1 VTFCI
6 TTILASKPSPT
17 YFRMTPTVDVCMLTY
32 NHAAFVQQAIES
44 VLAQQTN
51 FLVRL
56 VIGDDG
62 STDETRALIAAY
74 AQRQPERFKL
84 LFHERNVGIIPNFA
98 QVLESCEAPFIAILD
113 GDDYWTD
120 SHKLQQQIDFLRAH
134 AEFSVSAHDAEM
146 FWQDGKTPPTPFSAT
161 KPALQQGH
169 QVFNHADVVRHGWFL
184 PTASLVFRRTLIQ
197 ELPAWFRTV
206 FSGDYSLLLLLSE
219 AGKVHYTPQLMARYR
234 IHSRGASFITAH
246 NETQVLA
253 KMIGENQAFRDH
265 FSPSHRAH
273 FTDLIGTLQFRLGTG
288 LLKQGRY
295 GGLAQHWRAAIST
308 DSRLFTRNLTR
319 LLRTTVTKNW
329 RRPKPR

>member
-1 VTFCI
+1 
-6 TTILASKPSPT
+6 
-17 YFRMTPTVDVCMLTY
+17 MTPTVDVCMLTY

-62 STDETRALIAAY
+62 STDETRALIAGY

-84 LFHERNVGIIPNFA
+84 LFHERNVGIIANLA
-98 QVLESCEAPFIAILD
+98 QVFESCEAPFIAILD

-120 SHKLQQQIDFLRAH
+120 SHKLQQQIDFLQAH
-134 AEFSVSAHDAEM
+134 PEFSVSAHDAEM
-146 FWQDGKTPPTPFSAT
+146 FWQDESRPPTPFSAT
-161 KPALQQGH
+161 KPALQRGDQE
-169 QVFNHADVVRHGWFL
+169 FTHADVVRNGWFL
-184 PTASLVFRRTLIQ
+184 PTASLVFRRRLIQ
-197 ELPAWFRTV
+197 KLPAWFRTV

-219 AGKVHYTPQLMARYR
+219 AGKVQYTPQVMAHYR
-234 IHSRGASFITAH
+234 IHSRGASFITLH

-253 KMIGENQAFRDH
+253 KMVGENQAFRDH
-265 FSPSHRAH
+265 FSPVHHAH

-288 LLKQGRY
+288 LLKQGSY
-295 GGLAQHWRAAIST
+295 GGLAKHWRAAIGT

-319 LLRTTVTKNW
+319 LLHTTVTKNW

>member
-1 VTFCI
+1 
-6 TTILASKPSPT
+6 
-17 YFRMTPTVDVCMLTY
+17 MTPTVDVCMLTY
-32 NHAAFVQQAIES
+32 NHEAFVQQAIES
-44 VLAQQTN
+44 ILAQQTN

-62 STDETRALIAAY
+62 STDETRALIAEY

-98 QVLESCEAPFIAILD
+98 QVLESCEAPFIAVLD

-120 SHKLQQQIDFLRAH
+120 VHKLQRQIDFLQAH
-134 AEFSVSAHDAEM
+134 SEFSVSAHDAEM
-146 FWQDGKTPPTPFSAT
+146 FWQDGSTPPTPFSAT

-169 QVFNHADVVRHGWFL
+169 HEFTHADVVRNGWFL

-197 ELPAWFRTV
+197 QLPTWFRTV

-219 AGKVHYTPQLMARYR
+219 AGKVHYTPQVMARYR
-234 IHSRGASFITAH
+234 IHSRGASFITPH

-253 KMIGENQAFRDH
+253 KMVGENKAFRDH
-265 FSPSHRAH
+265 FSPTHHAH

-288 LLKQGRY
+288 LLKQGSY
-295 GGLAQHWRAAIST
+295 SGLFKHWRAAIST

-319 LLRTTVTKNW
+319 LLHTTATKK
-329 RRPKPR
+329 RRGPKPR